1 MEKSGAIKVLLIDN
15 NANDADLLRGMLLE
29 VNASDY
35 DIRHATTLSGG
46 LECLAEGGFELVL
59 LDLCLPDS
67 SGIESFTKIQCIYKT
82 IPIIVTA
89 GHHDEETAL
98 KTLQE
103 GAQDYIVKGHI
114 NAKALSRIICY
125 SLERHRLL
133 LELEVTL
140 RKLKQ
145 TQGQLLQSEKMASI
159 GQLAAGVAHEINN
172 PVGFIN
178 SNISTLGE
186 YIEDMIE
193 IVKKYDEGLARI
205 ASNDAKAAEVRKEI
219 DSFKEELDYDFI
231 VEDIKNVISETR
243 DGTERVAT
251 IVQDLKEFSHVD
263 RKEEKT
269 YTDINH
275 WLDTTLNL
283 VWNELKY
290 NVELKKE
297 YGEIPEVECYPHQ
310 LSQVFMNLL
319 VNASQAI
326 EDNGE
331 IGIRTYTEEDRVFI
345 KISDTGKG
353 MSKELMNRIFEP
365 FYTTKPVGKGTGLGL
380 SVSYGIIEKHQGSLK
395 VESEEGKGTTFTV
408 EIPVN
413 SIADEGDDHGDPT
426 VLPG

>member
-1 MEKSGAIKVLLIDN
+1 MKMDIQTIIFYGIVLVVIIILFNLIKGWIGIYNKFQYWINRAKRKFADIDVVMQERL
-15 NANDADLLRGMLLE
+15 DKL
-29 VNASDY
+29 
-35 DIRHATTLSGG
+35 HA
-46 LECLAEGGFELVL
+46 LA
-59 LDLCLPDS
+59 
-67 SGIESFTKIQCIYKT
+67 Q
-82 IPIIVTA
+82 
-89 GHHDEETAL
+89 
-98 KTLQE
+98 
-103 GAQDYIVKGHI
+103 
-114 NAKALSRIICY
+114 
-125 SLERHRLL
+125 
-133 LELEVTL
+133 
-140 RKLKQ
+140 
-145 TQGQLLQSEKMASI
+145 
-159 GQLAAGVAHEINN
+159 
-172 PVGFIN
+172 
-178 SNISTLGE
+178 
-186 YIEDMIE
+186 
-193 IVKKYDEGLARI
+193 IVKKYDEGLERI
-205 ASNDAKAAEVRKEI
+205 SSNDAKAAEVRKEI